1 MALINHIKL
10 FIFCKSFLPFPS
22 HVAKSSYKIQAKEN
36 REKEK
41 ALINQGFLC
50 FY

>member
-1 MALINHIKL
+1 VKSLPIRSPNQFSPQNIKPQ
-10 FIFCKSFLPFPS
+10 K
-22 HVAKSSYKIQAKEN
+22 KKQ
-36 REKEK
+36 KEK